1 MFHYNLQAS
10 RASICPNLAV
20 PPGTEP
26 PASMYGVFKC
36 STHKFGDVIRAAG
49 GIQILLPLLLRLEV
63 LDDCG
68 ASSTR
73 RPPAVPG
80 PGQHINHG
88 SHRDRWRTN
97 IGHSSSVAVP
107 ALKALKA
114 LLVGNPRNQADF
126 HRMYARGTGE
136 RLRLV
141 VVCVS

>member
-63 LDDCG
+63 LEDNG
-68 ASSTR
+68 ASSIR
-73 RPPAVPG
+73 RPLSCG
-80 PGQHINHG
+80 HG
-88 SHRDRWRTN
+88 S
-97 IGHSSSVAVP
+97 I
-107 ALKALKA
+107 
-114 LLVGNPRNQADF
+114 
-126 HRMYARGTGE
+126 
-136 RLRLV
+136 
-141 VVCVS
+141 